1 MAINVSK
8 LHQELVAAGVP
19 VVSVHIN
26 GTVDYADDPTP
37 EEITLTGQIIAAHDP
52 TDYVELR
59 RKQAILLARAIPGW
73 ATFTPGQMETAIT
86 NGVLGGYDQTG
97 FDAWVDANV
106 TVASLA
112 TLKAVTK
119 LLGHAILDLRTAV
132 ILLSKMI
139 LALRD
144 YDFAELRGQVKD
156 N

>member
-1 MAINVSK
+1 MINTAK
-8 LHQELVAAGVP
+8 LHQELQAAGLP
-19 VVSVHIN
+19 VVSVHSN
-26 GTVDYADDPTP
+26 GTVDYADILTP
-37 EEITLTGQIIAAHDP
+37 EEITLAAQIIASHDP
-52 TDYVELR
+52 TNYVELR
-59 RKQAILLARAIPGW
+59 REQAILLARAIPGW
-73 ATFTPGQMETAIT
+73 ATYSPAQMETAIT
-86 NGVLGGYDQTG
+86 NGVMSGYDQTG

-119 LLGHAILDLRTAV
+119 LQGHAILDLRTAV